1 MWLSTKHF
9 WVVLNSNIC
18 YRGLSYLSP
27 LSIKLSIILKIY
39 SRLKWEKSAVKYPFL
54 LVDIQLLLAYFE
66 ILLTGELQINI
77 YIIFPFVAHSAWG
90 IRPFCEFYK
99 IQQYFKIG
107 RQAHRHFHSR
117 EINDGVC
124 RKVVSVL
131 SLKSE
136 ESQTQKTHCSKSQKL
151 HYIQNYVAQGEP
163 PHCCF

>member
-1 MWLSTKHF
+1 MY
-9 WVVLNSNIC
+9 NI
-18 YRGLSYLSP
+18 
-27 LSIKLSIILKIY
+27 
-39 SRLKWEKSAVKYPFL
+39 FH
-54 LVDIQLLLAYFE
+54 
-66 ILLTGELQINI
+66 
-77 YIIFPFVAHSAWG
+77 FVAHSAWG

-107 RQAHRHFHSR
+107 RQAQALSFKRNKWWS
-117 EINDGVC
+117 VC

-163 PHCCF
+163 PHCCFK